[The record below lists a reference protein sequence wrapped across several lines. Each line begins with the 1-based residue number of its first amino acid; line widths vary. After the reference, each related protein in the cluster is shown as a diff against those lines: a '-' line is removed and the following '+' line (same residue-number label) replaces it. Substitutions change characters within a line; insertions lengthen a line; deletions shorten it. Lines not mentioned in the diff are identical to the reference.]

1 MAEKKKNEIQNVAEQ
16 VVKKRRE
23 RPDRQLQVDDGDN
36 SKIMN
41 HNMELFL
48 LPDVDLKNPEE
59 VQNRVVDYFKICAKN
74 DMKPSVAGLS
84 LAFNVSRTT
93 LWNWVNQKN
102 NAVAD
107 INPLKRAY
115 NLLAAEMEDMM
126 QNGKINP
133 VAGIFLMKNNHGY
146 ADKTEVVVE
155 PKNPLGEITERAALE
170 QRYIEDATE

>member
-1 MAEKKKNEIQNVAEQ
+1 MAEKKKNELQNVAEQ
-16 VVKKRRE
+16 VVKKKRE
-23 RPDRQLQVDDGDN
+23 RKDQQLQVEDGDN
-36 SKIMN
+36 AKIMN

-48 LPDVDLKNPEE
+48 LPDVDIKNEE
-59 VQNRVVDYFKICAKN
+59 QVNNRIIDYFKICAKN
-74 DMKPSVAGLS
+74 DMKPSVAGLA
-84 LAFNVSRTT
+84 LAFNVSRST
-93 LWNWVNQKN
+93 LWNWVTQKN
-102 NAVAD
+102 KAFPYVD
-107 INPLKRAY
+107 TLKKAY

-155 PKNPLGEITERAALE
+155 PRNPLGDLTEQAALE